1 MDRATRTRW
10 RRGLRAHLLALVL
23 AVLLPAV
30 GAGGLAAWYA
40 VAGYRAAFYARM
52 ADTTR
57 ALALAIDARLGGDL
71 RALAV
76 LATLPAFG
84 AAETEDV
91 AGQLHRAAALLG
103 APLRAYDPAGR
114 ILADTITSAD
124 AIGRPSGSPPLE
136 AADDPTFRAAAASR
150 QPRVGDLL
158 PEGGLSIAFQPV
170 LEGEQLVA
178 MLALE
183 LPPERLR
190 RILVGQNLPQGSFAA
205 LIDSQGRVVARSDE
219 WHYRRL
225 GQQMPARNWQN
236 ITNRTEG
243 SFVGDGLDG
252 EARIFTFRRLSVVP
266 GWTILVAEPEAT
278 YDAVWRPLERLA
290 IGSGGALLLATVLA
304 LALARRVLAPVRR
317 LARHAGAVAAGAA
330 ESASIIPPAPIA
342 ELEELRQGFAEAEAA
357 LRRSAAEARAAHAAL
372 AGSEAEHRELLATID
387 LVAVMTRDTD
397 GTIRSWSA
405 GCEKLFGWSA
415 AEAIGQSAPAL
426 LRTVFPVPQA
436 EIAARLERDGTWTG
450 ELRHRDRDGTPLV
463 VTVNKALRRGT
474 PGRPS
479 QVVESIADLTPLHR
493 AEAALRVS
501 EARWRAVVDSAADG
515 ILLAT
520 AEGQILSANA
530 AALRMFGYPDESALL
545 GQDLGILIP
554 MVESARHD
562 TYLAARRSGAPPG
575 IIGVPG
581 RELLGIRAGGAEF
594 PIELSVGSFDSD
606 GIIFV
611 TGIVRDATGRKAA
624 EAALAQSE
632 ERLRLALEAG
642 GMGAWELD
650 VATGQASWDAR
661 AFALC
666 GLPSPRPD
674 GPAPIALAEF
684 EALVLPDDLPALRAA
699 AEGPLT
705 TGGAFAHEFRIRRP
719 DSGRE
724 RWLAARGNLVRGDG
738 GARFVG
744 LAWDVTD
751 RREAEERHLLLMRE
765 VDHRAKNSLAV
776 VQSVLALTRANDL
789 SGFRTAV
796 TGRIGAMARAHTL
809 LARTRW
815 DAVDLQALLQEELA
829 VHLAGG
835 RVTLAG
841 PAAGLAPGAAQP
853 VAMALHELATNAA
866 KYGALSTP
874 GGRVALRWQR
884 QFDGGLCL
892 HWRETGGPPVMAP
905 PLHRGFGSQLVTRTV
920 ERQLQGLITFDWEPA
935 GLECHMMLPPKA
947 VHWPSEAQGLSATG

>member
-1 MDRATRTRW
+1 
-10 RRGLRAHLLALVL
+10 
-23 AVLLPAV
+23 
-30 GAGGLAAWYA
+30 
-40 VAGYRAAFYARM
+40 
-52 ADTTR
+52 
-57 ALALAIDARLGGDL
+57 
-71 RALAV
+71 
-76 LATLPAFG
+76 
-84 AAETEDV
+84 
-91 AGQLHRAAALLG
+91 
-103 APLRAYDPAGR
+103 
-114 ILADTITSAD
+114 
-124 AIGRPSGSPPLE
+124 
-136 AADDPTFRAAAASR
+136 
-150 QPRVGDLL
+150 
-158 PEGGLSIAFQPV
+158 
-170 LEGEQLVA
+170 

-581 RELLGIRAGGAEF
+581 RELLGIRAGGANS
-594 PIELSVGSFDSD
+594 PSSSRSAPSI
-606 GIIFV
+606 
-611 TGIVRDATGRKAA
+611 ATASSSSPA
-624 EAALAQSE
+624 SS
-632 ERLRLALEAG
+632 
-642 GMGAWELD
+642 
-650 VATGQASWDAR
+650 ATR
-661 AFALC
+661 
-666 GLPSPRPD
+666 
-674 GPAPIALAEF
+674 
-684 EALVLPDDLPALRAA
+684 
-699 AEGPLT
+699 
-705 TGGAFAHEFRIRRP
+705 
-719 DSGRE
+719 
-724 RWLAARGNLVRGDG
+724 
-738 GARFVG
+738 
-744 LAWDVTD
+744 
-751 RREAEERHLLLMRE
+751 
-765 VDHRAKNSLAV
+765 
-776 VQSVLALTRANDL
+776 
-789 SGFRTAV
+789 
-796 TGRIGAMARAHTL
+796 
-809 LARTRW
+809 
-815 DAVDLQALLQEELA
+815 
-829 VHLAGG
+829 
-835 RVTLAG
+835 
-841 PAAGLAPGAAQP
+841 
-853 VAMALHELATNAA
+853 
-866 KYGALSTP
+866 P
-874 GGRVALRWQR
+874 GGRRRKRRWHRARSGCGWRLRPAAWVP
-884 QFDGGLCL
+884 GSWM
-892 HWRETGGPPVMAP
+892 WRPGRRAGTPVPSPFAACRRHARTDR
-905 PLHRGFGSQLVTRTV
+905 HRSLWRSSRPWSCRTTC
-920 ERQLQGLITFDWEPA
+920 RRCGRR
-935 GLECHMMLPPKA
+935 PK
-947 VHWPSEAQGLSATG
+947 VH